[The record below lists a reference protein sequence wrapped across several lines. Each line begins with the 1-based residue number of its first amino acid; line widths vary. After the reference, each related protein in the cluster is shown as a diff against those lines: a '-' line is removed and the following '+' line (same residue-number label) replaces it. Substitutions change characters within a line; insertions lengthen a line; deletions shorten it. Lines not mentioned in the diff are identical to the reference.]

1 MGRLKARMRE
11 AYESNQK
18 NEHRSICLHSFSDL
32 SHVSAAT
39 FMYLLKDC
47 YFYGILISFMLSLN
61 FHECDASVTW
71 YSLFIC

>member
-1 MGRLKARMRE
+1 MGCLKAGTQE
-11 AYESNQK
+11 GSESNPK
-18 NEHRSICLHSFSDL
+18 NENRSICLHSFSDL

-47 YFYGILISFMLSLN
+47 YLHGILISFMLSLN
-61 FHECDASVTW
+61 FHVCGASVIQ